1 MYARVFALYLFS
13 SACDVAH
20 YIHAYIKE
28 KKNDIYIHIRTV
40 LFAHFLL
47 LKIKMLYFFFC

>member
-28 KKNDIYIHIRTV
+28 KKTIYIYIYAQFYS
-40 LFAHFLL
+40 LIF
-47 LKIKMLYFFFC
+47 YY